1 MKNGLIIFA
10 REPIAGRV
18 KTRLAA
24 SIGDQVAAE
33 LYEAMLR
40 DVLKSAEQ
48 LSDVEIVVFWACE
61 EKKLPVLAEQYR
73 CNSRCQGPGDLGQRM
88 EAAFDDMFASGC
100 AACCIIGSDAPDLPL
115 SYIQDAYRLLETL
128 QSDVVLGP
136 SRDGGYYLLG
146 MQQAR
151 AELFTGIPW
160 SSATVRECTLR
171 AARASGL
178 TVALLDEWQDIDT
191 EEDLVA
197 YQERIRLTLVRET
210 T

>member
-40 DVLKSAEQ
+40 DVIKTAEQ
-48 LSDVEIVVFWACE
+48 LKDVETVVFWACE
-61 EKKLPVLAEQYR
+61 GKKLPFLAEQYR
-73 CNSRCQGPGDLGQRM
+73 CTSRCQCKGDLGQRM
-88 EAAFDDMFASGC
+88 QAAFDDMFASGC

-146 MQQAR
+146 MRQAR

-160 SSATVRECTLR
+160 SSAAVRECTLR
-171 AARASGL
+171 AARDSGL

-191 EEDLVA
+191 EEDLEA